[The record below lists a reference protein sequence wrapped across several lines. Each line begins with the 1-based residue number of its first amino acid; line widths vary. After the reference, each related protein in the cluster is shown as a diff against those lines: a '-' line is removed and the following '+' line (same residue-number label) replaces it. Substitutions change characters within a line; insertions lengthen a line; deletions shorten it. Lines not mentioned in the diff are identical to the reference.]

1 MSDSSRVRV
10 SIVAESVYGSTPSSP
25 AMLIL
30 PITGASLQDR
40 VGYVQSNVIV
50 DSRNVEDLVRVSK
63 SAGGGIPCEL
73 RYSPADGGLDRAIR
87 AVLCSGAFTAA
98 ATVNSVEVVG
108 LGTTI
113 TRGSGS
119 FVSDGFEV
127 GDLVRLSDN
136 NNGDDGFYMVT
147 AVEALT
153 LTVQAA
159 GSQGAGWTDDDS
171 SCVVVRGARAKNGT
185 TNVSFSVEVAYLDLQ
200 IAHIFTGCVFSGAE
214 IGVAIGQL
222 STIAFSLDGQTSTR
236 VDSNTGTTD
245 QFIAGATY
253 TAAASHPTLDPIG
266 VQEIKVAGS
275 DYAASSVNMSLT
287 NNVRGREQLGA
298 LGPQSMAKGQFG
310 ATGRISAYFEDFDD
324 HDDFAENV
332 ASSVWWAMLDANS
345 RGYSFSYPQVKFSD
359 VSNPVQGNNADV
371 FKSIAATAYKDPT
384 ELCTLRMQR
393 WGD

>member
-10 SIVAESVYGSTPSSP
+10 SIVAESTYGVTPSSP
-25 AMLIL
+25 AMLVL

-40 VGYVQSNVIV
+40 VGYVQSNVIT

-73 RYSPADGGLDRAIR
+73 RYSPDGGGLDRAIR

-98 ATVNSVEVVG
+98 ATVNNVEVLE

-113 TRGSGS
+113 TRASGS
-119 FVSDGFEV
+119 FVSDGIEV
-127 GDLVRLSDN
+127 GDLIFLSAN
-136 NNGDDGFYMVT
+136 SNGDGGFYMVT
-147 AVEALT
+147 AVAALT
-153 LTVQAA
+153 LTVAAA
-159 GSQGAGWTDDDS
+159 GALGAGWTGDDS
-171 SCVVVRGARAKNGT
+171 ANTIVRGARAKNGT
-185 TNVSFSVEVAYLDLQ
+185 TNVSFTIEVAYLDLQ

-222 STIAFSLDGQTSTR
+222 STITFSLDGQTSTR
-236 VDSNTGTTD
+236 ADANTGTTD

-253 TAAASHPTLDPIG
+253 TAVPSHPTLDPIG
-266 VQEIKVAGS
+266 VQEIKVAGA
-275 DYAASSVNMSLT
+275 DYASNSVTMSLT
-287 NNVRGREQLGA
+287 NNVRGREQLGS

-324 HDDFAENV
+324 HDDFAENT

-359 VSNPVQGNNADV
+359 VASPVPGNNADV
-371 FKSIAATAYKDPT
+371 FKSIAATAYKDPV